1 MAKSS
6 KKEEKDTKS
15 AAKDVKKKEADTSTH
30 AAQQKVAEQKAP
42 KNSSKKTRTETD
54 LLGSLEVPADAYYG
68 VHTAAWSRSKRRLPW
83 QTVAFTCC
91 LRRRPKPS
99 SGLVTRSW
107 KRAAAWT
114 SSHWTFSRVVLV
126 PR

>member
-54 LLGSLEVPADAYYG
+54 LLGSMEVPNNAYYG
-68 VHTAAWSRSKRRLPW
+68 VHTLRAESRGVLHGAA
-83 QTVAFTCC
+83 VAHGDD
-91 LRRRPKPS
+91 PAVAEKYDAV
-99 SGLVTRSW
+99 GV
-107 KRAAAWT
+107 
-114 SSHWTFSRVVLV
+114 
-126 PR
+126 

>member
-6 KKEEKDTKS
+6 KKEEKVTKS

-68 VHTAAWSRSKRRLPW
+68 VHTVRAMENFQISYVTINTIPALHSRHGPGQKGGRHG
-83 QTVAFTCC
+83 
-91 LRRRPKPS
+91 KPPPA
-99 SGLVTRSW
+99 R
-107 KRAAAWT
+107 T
-114 SSHWTFSRVVLV
+114 SQEEG
-126 PR
+126 

>member
-68 VHTAAWSRSKRRLPW
+68 VHTVRAVSYTHLTLP
-83 QTVAFTCC
+83 TTPYA
-91 LRRRPKPS
+91 
-99 SGLVTRSW
+99 
-107 KRAAAWT
+107 
-114 SSHWTFSRVVLV
+114 
-126 PR
+126 